1 MNLLRSKRM
10 VEIKAPDGR
19 VIGLMEEGP
28 LADLVTNL
36 VGAWM
41 ARDKTTAIAI
51 LFRDEPYEH
60 NGDFFAKT
68 LPGNTCQ
75 GPPLWVWGATGT
87 LMMNVKCEPGQK
99 FQLV

>member
-1 MNLLRSKRM
+1 M

-36 VGAWM
+36 AGTWIAQ
-41 ARDKTTAIAI
+41 DKSTAMTI
-51 LFRDEPYEH
+51 LFRDEPYES
-60 NGDFFAKT
+60 NGDFFT
-68 LPGNTCQ
+68 NTRTGNTRQ
-75 GPPLWVWGATGT
+75 GPPLWIWGATGA
-87 LMMNVKCEPGQK
+87 LMMNVKCKPGRK